1 MSGAA
6 LSLSDRPRLRR
17 SGRMKYDHA
26 RQCELLLLPERVV
39 ELNETAGAIL
49 RLCDGQRTI
58 AEMIGELEA
67 KFVQTGLRDDIVAF
81 VASAGEMGW
90 LEPCS

>member
-1 MSGAA
+1 MSGIA
-6 LSLSDRPRLRR
+6 LSDRPRLRKP
-17 SGRMKYDHA
+17 GRMKYDKA
-26 RQCELLLLPERVV
+26 RQSDLLLLPERVV

-58 AEMIGELEA
+58 ADMIGELEA
-67 KFVQTGLRDDIVAF
+67 QFVQTGLRDDIVEF
-81 VASAGEMGW
+81 IASATERGW